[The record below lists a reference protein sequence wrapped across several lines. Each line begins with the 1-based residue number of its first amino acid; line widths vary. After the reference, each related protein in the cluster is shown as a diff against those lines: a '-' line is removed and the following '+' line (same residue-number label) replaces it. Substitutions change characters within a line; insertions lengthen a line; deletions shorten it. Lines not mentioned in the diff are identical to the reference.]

1 MVYLFG
7 KRGRSTPSSK
17 SSSSSSL
24 ASVSCFFRLNSLSIL
39 LYRGWNYLRNNLW
52 KSDLKKKNQLID
64 NKFTNV
70 KSVSLKPFEGNV
82 ITLKRYSSFQF
93 VLHKIRCE
101 FQCYIHIFN
110 YQLGKSGTRHQTS

>member
-1 MVYLFG
+1 MELFE
-7 KRGRSTPSSK
+7 KQSLEVRSE
-17 SSSSSSL
+17 
-24 ASVSCFFRLNSLSIL
+24 
-39 LYRGWNYLRNNLW
+39 
-52 KSDLKKKNQLID
+52 KKKNQLID

-110 YQLGKSGTRHQTS
+110 YQLGKSGTRHHTS